1 MPGIGSSLGSAS
13 KAVTEAV
20 IKPTIDT
27 IQTAATEGIVEPVLG
42 TNSPTQS
49 ATPTDNSKPTTPS
62 DYTPQKRQNV
72 VNFLNSLADQDKKS
86 RAKQEA
92 INSNKQQEE
101 EETKKQNEIRQI
113 EIKQAK
119 RDQMIN
125 QSVYDKQRNRE
136 IKKGV

>member
-1 MPGIGSSLGSAS
+1 MPNIGSSISQA
-13 KAVTEAV
+13 ANVVNETV
-20 IKPTIDT
+20 IAPTKDT
-27 IQTAATEGIVEPVLG
+27 LQTAVKEGIVEPVLG
-42 TNSPTQS
+42 TNSSAQS
-49 ATPTDNSKPTTPS
+49 ATPTDNTKPAQPS

-72 VNFLNSLADQDKKS
+72 VNFLNSLAEQDKKS

-92 INSNKQQEE
+92 ISSNKQQEE
-101 EETKKQNEIRQI
+101 EEIKKQTEIRQI

-119 RDQMIN
+119 RNQMIN

>member
-1 MPGIGSSLGSAS
+1 MNPIFAYF
-13 KAVTEAV
+13 KAV
-20 IKPTIDT
+20 D
-27 IQTAATEGIVEPVLG
+27 VEPVLG
-42 TNSPTQS
+42 TNSSVQS
-49 ATPTDNSKPTTPS
+49 ATPTDNTKPAQPS

-72 VNFLNSLADQDKKS
+72 VNFLNSLAEQDKKF

-92 INSNKQQEE
+92 ISSNKQQEE
-101 EETKKQNEIRQI
+101 EEIKKQTEIRQI

-119 RDQMIN
+119 RNQMIN